1 MVANRWWLLK
11 APSDVQAV
19 ITPPSDGEVE
29 GMAEVEQVTSFLAGP
44 PAALFCGALARQL
57 DGRNTE

>member
-1 MVANRWWLLK
+1 
-11 APSDVQAV
+11 VQAV

-29 GMAEVEQVTSFLAGP
+29 GMAEVEQVTSFSAAP
-44 PAALFCGALARQL
+44 PAALFRGALARQL